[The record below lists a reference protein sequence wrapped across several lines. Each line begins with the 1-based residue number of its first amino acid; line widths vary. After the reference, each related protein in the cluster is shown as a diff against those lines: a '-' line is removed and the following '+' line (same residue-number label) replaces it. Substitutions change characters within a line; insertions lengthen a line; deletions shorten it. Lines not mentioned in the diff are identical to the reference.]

1 MSTIISTIP
10 ISRYVA
16 ITSGVVGAA
25 AVPERE
31 LIGRF
36 FTINPLAPTNTVLE
50 FTSAADVATY
60 FGSISDEYKRAV
72 FYFGWVSKNATAPQK
87 ISFARWASA
96 NVASTIYGNVATY
109 TLSQFTSVTTGDFTL
124 TLGGF
129 THHITAIDTHL
140 AASLAAVATD
150 IEDAIQ
156 AYTGGGPAW
165 TAATVT
171 YNSTRKSFDLVSGLT
186 GDDTISVTAG
196 VTVDMAALLGWE
208 TGAIFSNG
216 LDEQTITDVLTSSA
230 STSNNFG
237 SFAFI
242 PALTID
248 EITEAAVWNNAQNVQ
263 FIYSVGVSAA
273 NASAWNTALVDIG
286 GTTLTLSPL
295 ATQYPEVA
303 PMMVF
308 AATNYEARNSV
319 QNYEFQMFNLTA
331 SVSTS
336 ANANLYDGLR
346 INYYGQTQNAGQL
359 ISFYQKGVMFGLP
372 TDPADQNLYANEIWL
387 KAAMTSS
394 LMTLLL
400 GLAKLSANS
409 TGRAQVLAIIQGV
422 INRAVANGTISVGKT
437 LTDTQRAYVTNA
449 TGDNLAWHQ
458 VQNNGYWVD
467 AEVVP
472 YVESSVTKYK
482 IVYTLIYSKDDVIR
496 KIEGS
501 DQLI

>member
-1 MSTIISTIP
+1 MTTTIP

-36 FTINPLAPTNTVLE
+36 FTVNPIAPTSTVLE
-50 FTSAADVATY
+50 FESAADVDIY
-60 FGSISDEYKRAV
+60 FGSTSDEYKRAV

-87 ISFARWASA
+87 ISFARWSSA

-109 TLSQFTSVTTGDFTL
+109 TVSQFTSVTTGDFTL

-129 THHITAIDTHL
+129 THHLTAIDTHL
-140 AASLAAVATD
+140 AATLADVAAT
-150 IEDAIQ
+150 IQTAIR
-156 AYTGGGPAW
+156 AYSAGGAAW
-165 TAATVT
+165 TAATAT

-186 GDDTISVTAG
+186 GDDTISVLAG

-208 TGAIFSNG
+208 IGAIFSDG
-216 LDEQTITDVLTSSA
+216 QDAQTITEVLTSSA

-242 PALTID
+242 PSLTID
-248 EITEAAVWNNAQNVQ
+248 QVTEAATWNNTQNVQ
-263 FIYSVGVSAA
+263 FIYSVAVSAA
-273 NASAWNTALVDIG
+273 NASAWTAALEDIG

-295 ATQYPEVA
+295 STEYPELV
-303 PMMVF
+303 PTMIF
-308 AATNYEARNSV
+308 AATNYEKRNSV
-319 QNYEFQMFNLTA
+319 QNYEFQQFNLTQ
-331 SVSTS
+331 SVSTT
-336 ANANLYDGLR
+336 AFADIYDDFR

-359 ISFYQKGVMFGLP
+359 ISFYQRGVMFGLP
-372 TDPADQNLYANEIWL
+372 VDPADQNLYANEIWL

-400 GLAKLSANS
+400 ALANLSANS
-409 TGRAQVLAIIQGV
+409 TGRAQVLTIIQGV
-422 INRAVANGTISVGKT
+422 INRAVANGTISIGKT
-437 LTDTQRAYVTNA
+437 LTDTQKAYITNA

-458 VQNNGYWVD
+458 VQNSGYWVD

-472 YVESSVTKYK
+472 YVESLITKYK

>member
-1 MSTIISTIP
+1 MTATTTIP
-10 ISRYVA
+10 ISRYVE

-36 FTINPLAPTNTVLE
+36 FTENPLAPTSTALE
-50 FTSAADVATY
+50 FESAADVGTY
-60 FGSISDEYKRAV
+60 FGTSSDEYSRAV

-87 ISFARWASA
+87 ISFARWANVA
-96 NVASTIYGNVATY
+96 VASTIYGAVDNYAIGD
-109 TLSQFTSVTTGDFTL
+109 FTPVTTGDFTL

-129 THHITAIDTHL
+129 THHLTAIDTHL
-140 AASLAAVATD
+140 VASLAAVAT
-150 IEDAIQ
+150 IIQTAIQ
-156 AYTGGGPAW
+156 AYTAGGTAW
-165 TAATVT
+165 TGATVS
-171 YNSTRKSFDLVSGLT
+171 YNSTRKSFDLVSGAT
-186 GDDTISVTAG
+186 GNDVIAVTAG
-196 VTVDMAALLGWE
+196 TTVDMAALLGWE

-216 LDEQTITDVLTSSA
+216 LAIQTITEVLTSSV
-230 STSNNFG
+230 SGSNNFG

-248 EITEAAVWNNAQNVQ
+248 QVTEAAEWNDAQNVQ
-263 FIYSVGVSAA
+263 FIYSVAVSAA
-273 NASAWNTALVDIG
+273 NATAWNTALVSIG

-295 ATQYPEVA
+295 STEFPELV
-303 PMMVF
+303 PMMIF

-319 QNYEFQMFNLTA
+319 QNYEFQQFNLTQ
-331 SVSTS
+331 SVSTT
-336 ANANLYDGLR
+336 ANADIYDGLR
-346 INYYGQTQNAGQL
+346 INYYGQTQNAGHL

-372 TDPADQNLYANEIWL
+372 TDPIDQNLYANEIWL

-400 GLAKLSANS
+400 ALAQLSANA
-409 TGRAQVLAIIQGV
+409 TGRAQVLSIIQSV
-422 INRAVANGTISVGKT
+422 INRAVTNGTISVGKT
-437 LTDTQRAYVTNA
+437 FSDTQKAYISNA

-467 AEVVP
+467 AQVVP